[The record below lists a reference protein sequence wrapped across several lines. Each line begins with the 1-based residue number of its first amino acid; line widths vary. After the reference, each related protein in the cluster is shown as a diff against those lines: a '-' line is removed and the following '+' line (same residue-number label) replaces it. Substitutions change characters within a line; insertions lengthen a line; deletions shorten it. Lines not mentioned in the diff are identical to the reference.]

1 MLRIGLTGGIASG
14 KSVASRRF
22 EQLGAR
28 VCDHDVLAR
37 QAVEP
42 GSAALSE
49 LVRRFGDKIINGRE
63 LNREVLGNI
72 VFNDPVALADLNGIV
87 HPYIFSL
94 SQAADRRARQEGVG
108 VMVHAIPLL
117 VETYSDT
124 GEEFDLVLTVSAPIP
139 VRLARLIGSRGMSH
153 TEAMGRIQ
161 AQASDEQ
168 RETFADVVLD
178 GSGSELNLYKQVDR
192 FWHDH
197 IPMSDRSRTVEL

>member
-28 VCDHDVLAR
+28 VCDHDVLSR

-49 LVRRFGDKIINGRE
+49 LVRRFGDKIVRGNE
-63 LNREVLGNI
+63 LDRPALAQVA
-72 VFNDPVALADLNGIV
+72 FSDPVALADLNAIV
-87 HPYIFSL
+87 HPYVFSL
-94 SQAADRRARQEGVG
+94 SQAADRRARQDGVE

-117 VETYSDT
+117 VETDQ
-124 GEEFDLVLTVSAPIP
+124 GKGEFDLVLAVEAPIE
-139 VRLARLIGSRGMSH
+139 VRLRRLMDARGMSRE
-153 TEAMGRIQ
+153 EALARIE

-168 RETFADVVLD
+168 RAAIADVILD
-178 GSGSELNLYKQVDR
+178 GSGSDLNLYKQVDR

-197 IPMSDRSRTVEL
+197 IPMSDRSRTLEL